1 MGETNNQT
9 PNREAKLQSGRSA
22 LSCNHIGWNGRRPLT
37 NTTRTSST
45 STPATLVVRCCSMR
59 ASQPAPPCSRGQ
71 AQVGHISRGQ
81 RTARPTQLRG
91 RRGGGFKPGTGAT
104 WAACPA
110 PAAPPR
116 PVGEGTAPT
125 PPRPRPLAPRPRP
138 PRPRGSRAGGGTPTG
153 ASPAGGTT
161 GAVGAIANSSGAGA
175 TSPDYYVSPE

>member
-1 MGETNNQT
+1 MPSPLWSLEFHRKCCRFPMLKYISKPDEVLSRHGRGRCNTQPQNQEGHHLHCSVAKCRAGGMGETNNQT

-81 RTARPTQLRG
+81 RTARPTQLHGKTIYQYIVNTCRG
-91 RRGGGFKPGTGAT
+91 
-104 WAACPA
+104 
-110 PAAPPR
+110 
-116 PVGEGTAPT
+116 
-125 PPRPRPLAPRPRP
+125 
-138 PRPRGSRAGGGTPTG
+138 
-153 ASPAGGTT
+153 
-161 GAVGAIANSSGAGA
+161 
-175 TSPDYYVSPE
+175 

>member
-91 RRGGGFKPGTGAT
+91 RRGGGRT
-104 WAACPA
+104 PA
-110 PAAPPR
+110 KQRRMKLHRRLVVTANVTLSSALDVAWQPWLEPR
-116 PVGEGTAPT
+116 CW
-125 PPRPRPLAPRPRP
+125 
-138 PRPRGSRAGGGTPTG
+138 SSWKSHGGGYH
-153 ASPAGGTT
+153 
-161 GAVGAIANSSGAGA
+161 AVTLWCRMNV
-175 TSPDYYVSPE
+175 T

>member
-1 MGETNNQT
+1 MGETTNQT

-116 PVGEGTAPT
+116 PVEGTAKRVART
-125 PPRPRPLAPRPRP
+125 ATKAKQKRPKAV
-138 PRPRGSRAGGGTPTG
+138 
-153 ASPAGGTT
+153 
-161 GAVGAIANSSGAGA
+161 VGARPIAARVMTLPERSISVIVCTLC
-175 TSPDYYVSPE
+175 TSR